1 MCMSFERFAK
11 LTLVSIFLIIVA
23 GAVVRMTGSGMGCP
37 DWPKC
42 FGLVIPPTSIDQIEW
57 NAGKNFS
64 EGQMIIFE
72 EQLWSAKNDFVS
84 GDVYSRNNW
93 TLYTRH
99 DYASFNPAHTWTEYV
114 NRLIGAVSGLFTFI
128 MLLMSFRYW
137 ETKRKIVSLSAIVV
151 FLMGFQGWL
160 GATVVYS
167 VLQPVQ
173 ITIHMLMALL
183 IVAIM
188 VYLISELPS
197 EKKKETLRCDLVLHK
212 LLVAA
217 LVLSIV
223 QIALGTQVRQL
234 IDEISS
240 GLDYEQRDL
249 WLGLVGDTFIIHRS
263 FAIILVLVNGLLFIR
278 NYKFK
283 LGFTLP
289 KYIIGVIFVEVL
301 SGIVLSYMDMMALM
315 QPIHMVAASVLFV
328 LQIAFYFQLKKLQ
341 S

>member
-1 MCMSFERFAK
+1 MSFERFAK

-57 NAGKNFS
+57 DSGKNFS

-84 GDVYSRNNW
+84 GDAYSQNNW

-114 NRLIGAVSGLFTFI
+114 NRLIGALSGLFTFI

-137 ETKRKIVSLSAIVV
+137 KTKRKIVSLSAIVV

-183 IVAIM
+183 IVALM

-197 EKKKETLRCDLVLHK
+197 EKKMETLRCDLVLRK

-240 GLDYEQRDL
+240 SLDYGQRDL

-301 SGIVLSYMDMMALM
+301 SGIVLSYKDMMALM

>member
-1 MCMSFERFAK
+1 MSFERFAK

-57 NAGKNFS
+57 DARKNFS

-72 EQLWSAKNDFVS
+72 EHLWTAKNDFVS

-114 NRLIGAVSGLFTFI
+114 NRLIGALSGLFTFI

-137 ETKRKIVSLSAIVV
+137 KTKRKIVSLSAIVV

-183 IVAIM
+183 IVALM

-197 EKKKETLRCDLVLHK
+197 EKKMETLRCDLVLRN

-240 GLDYEQRDL
+240 SLDYGQRDL
-249 WLGLVGDTFIIHRS
+249 WLGFVGDTFKIHRS